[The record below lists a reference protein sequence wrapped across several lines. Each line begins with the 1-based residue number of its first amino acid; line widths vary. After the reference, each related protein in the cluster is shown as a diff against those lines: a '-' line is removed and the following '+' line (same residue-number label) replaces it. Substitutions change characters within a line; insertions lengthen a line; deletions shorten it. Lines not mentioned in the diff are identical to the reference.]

1 MQKKNLSEELFKPRF
16 EHPETSTLVRHLSA
30 AGASIPSG
38 HWYRTLLP
46 LHWHFRGISPIESE
60 EVLSRIA
67 ASPLARTTEHLL
79 DTVRGYRNGNWNYE
93 WSVQAARWQDKAQQ
107 EADPELAAQ
116 YGLRAANL
124 FSIAAYPH
132 LSGDELSDQAQVL
145 AYRAYELAIDK
156 LTVEVKK
163 LTFEVETGKRVNAFL
178 HLPELAKAPYPT
190 VMICGGLDTL
200 QTDYFWLFRD
210 YLAPRGI
217 AMLTLDM
224 PSVGYSAHWR
234 LTQDTS
240 ALHQQVLRQ
249 LEDIPWID
257 SRRVGLWGHRFGANV
272 AVRLAYLEIPRLRAV
287 ACVSPVVHSL
297 LADSSVQRQVPVM
310 FLDMLASRLGKN
322 TRDDATL
329 ASEISAFS
337 LKNQGLLGRRS
348 PVPMLSACLS
358 NDPFSPPQDSELIS
372 RSSAAGKTLSLPS
385 RPLLTSY
392 RHCLDE
398 ISDWLADK
406 LKG

>member
-107 EADPELAAQ
+107 EADPALAAQ

-178 HLPELAKAPYPT
+178 HLPEQAKAPYPT
-190 VMICGGLDTL
+190 VMICGGWIRCK
-200 QTDYFWLFRD
+200 QT
-210 YLAPRGI
+210 I
-217 AMLTLDM
+217 
-224 PSVGYSAHWR
+224 SGYS
-234 LTQDTS
+234 
-240 ALHQQVLRQ
+240 V
-249 LEDIPWID
+249 II
-257 SRRVGLWGHRFGANV
+257 
-272 AVRLAYLEIPRLRAV
+272 
-287 ACVSPVVHSL
+287 
-297 LADSSVQRQVPVM
+297 
-310 FLDMLASRLGKN
+310 
-322 TRDDATL
+322 
-329 ASEISAFS
+329 
-337 LKNQGLLGRRS
+337 
-348 PVPMLSACLS
+348 
-358 NDPFSPPQDSELIS
+358 
-372 RSSAAGKTLSLPS
+372 
-385 RPLLTSY
+385 
-392 RHCLDE
+392 
-398 ISDWLADK
+398 
-406 LKG
+406 